1 MEVSVKLSSDLYD
14 SRINAR
20 NILIEVS
27 IGKYIDLIKDA
38 VDKNIFQRK
47 RVQSSKTV
55 YALLKED
62 LIKQCIIPPIV
73 LALTT
78 KFDFE
83 KDDAISFQT
92 KLTEE
97 KDHLV
102 ILDGLQRTHT
112 MLDLVDELI
121 STSEHEKLERLMK
134 SKIRV
139 EIYIGLNRL
148 GILYRMLTLNT
159 GQTPMSLRQQ
169 IEMLYLDYLEKSTN
183 DIQLFREVEEKRAK
197 GNNQYSFK
205 DVIEGFNSYLDRD
218 ELPIEKSS
226 ILENINSLEKLS
238 KENQGV
244 EIFEKYLNSLHTVI
258 SKITSLCDG
267 CELGDDYSEIN
278 GTPFGKT
285 ATQVFKKSQSISG
298 FGAAVG
304 KLIDFSAISDFDHI
318 NNIVNDIT
326 LDDPESFL
334 EDVNSSLLWL
344 KDNSKKIGNAQ
355 RSYFAYFFRDLFNKD
370 SDTFKNLVA
379 SSKSALRKYKA
390 QNS

>member
-1 MEVSVKLSSDLYD
+1 MKLSSDLYD

-334 EDVNSSLLWL
+334 EEVNSSLLWL

>member
-1 MEVSVKLSSDLYD
+1 MKISSDLFD

-27 IGKYIDLIKDA
+27 IGKYIELIKDA
-38 VDKNIFQRK
+38 VNKNVFQRK
-47 RVQSSKTV
+47 RIQSSKTV
-55 YALLKED
+55 YTLLKED
-62 LIKQCIIPPIV
+62 LIKQCILPPIV

-78 KFDFE
+78 TFDFE
-83 KDDAISFQT
+83 RDDAISFQT
-92 KLTEE
+92 ELTKE

-112 MLDLVDELI
+112 MLDLVDELMLGG
-121 STSEHEKLERLMK
+121 EHYKLERLME

-139 EIYIGLNRL
+139 EIYVGLNRL

-183 DIQLFREVEEKRAK
+183 DIQLLREVEEKKAK
-197 GNNQYSFK
+197 GINQYNFK

-218 ELPIEKSS
+218 ELPIEKTS

-244 EIFEKYLNSLHTVI
+244 EIFEKYLSSLHTVI
-258 SKITSLCDG
+258 SKITNLCDG
-267 CELGDDYSEIN
+267 CELGDDYSEAN

-304 KLIDFSAISDFDHI
+304 KLIDFSVISDFDEI
-318 NNIVNDIT
+318 NKIVNDIT

-334 EDVNSSLLWL
+334 EEVNDSLLWL

-355 RSYFAYFFRDLFNKD
+355 RSYFTYFFRDLFNKD
-370 SDTFKNLVA
+370 SDTYKNLVS

>member
-1 MEVSVKLSSDLYD
+1 MKLSSDLYD

-304 KLIDFSAISDFDHI
+304 KLIDFSAISDFDQI

-334 EDVNSSLLWL
+334 EEVNSSLLWL

>member
-1 MEVSVKLSSDLYD
+1 MKLSSDLYD

-27 IGKYIDLIKDA
+27 IGKYIELIKDA

-83 KDDAISFQT
+83 KDDAISFQN

-112 MLDLVDELI
+112 MLDLVDELM
-121 STSEHEKLERLMK
+121 SASEHEKLERLME

-267 CELGDDYSEIN
+267 RELGEDYSETN

-304 KLIDFSAISDFDHI
+304 KLIDFSAISDFDDI
-318 NNIVNDIT
+318 NKIVNDIT

-334 EDVNSSLLWL
+334 EEVNNSLLWL

-370 SDTFKNLVA
+370 SDTFKNLVT

>member
-1 MEVSVKLSSDLYD
+1 MKISSDLYD

-20 NILIEVS
+20 NILIEIPISDYVA
-27 IGKYIDLIKDA
+27 LIQDA
-38 VDKNIFQRK
+38 VKKNVFQRK
-47 RVQSSKTV
+47 RVLSSKTV

-73 LALTT
+73 LALTK
-78 KFDFE
+78 KFEFE
-83 KDDAISFQT
+83 KDDDISFST
-92 KLTEE
+92 KLIEE

-112 MLDLVDELI
+112 ILDLVDELK
-121 STSEHEKLERLMK
+121 SAQENEKLTRLMV

-169 IEMLYLDYLEKSTN
+169 IEMLYLDYLDQSTN
-183 DIQLFREVEEKRAK
+183 EVQLIREADDKRAK
-197 GNNQYSFK
+197 GMHQYSFK

-238 KENQGV
+238 KENQGT
-244 EIFEKYLNSLHTVI
+244 EIFEKYLNSLHTVVL
-258 SKITSLCDG
+258 KITTLCNG
-267 CELGDDYSEIN
+267 CEIGDDYIEAK
-278 GTPFGKT
+278 GVPFGKT
-285 ATQVFKKSQSISG
+285 ASQIFKKAQSISG

-304 KLIDFSAISDFDHI
+304 KLIDFSVISDFDDI
-318 NNIVNDIT
+318 NGIVNDVV
-326 LDDPESFL
+326 LDDADAFL
-334 EDVNSSLLWL
+334 EEVNSSLLWL

-355 RSYFAYFFRDLFNKD
+355 RSYFTFFFRDLFNKD
-370 SDTFKNLVA
+370 SDTFKDLLM
-379 SSKSALRKYKA
+379 SSKSALRKYKS